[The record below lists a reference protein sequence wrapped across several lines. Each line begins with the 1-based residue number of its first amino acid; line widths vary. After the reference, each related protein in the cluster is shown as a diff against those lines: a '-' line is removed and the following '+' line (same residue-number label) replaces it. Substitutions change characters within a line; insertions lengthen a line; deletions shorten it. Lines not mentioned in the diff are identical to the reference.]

1 MCIIFVTVSCKREE
15 LYTIQE
21 CKNLKKGDTI
31 FTHYLHSIEKEVVIK
46 NYSNQELIEVKS
58 LEYDWKTSV
67 YIYNDF
73 RFKD

>member
-1 MCIIFVTVSCKREE
+1 MSIILVTISCKKEE

-21 CKNLKKGDTI
+21 CKTLKKGDTI
-31 FTHYLHSIEKEVVIK
+31 FTHDLYSIEKEVVIK
-46 NYSNQELIEVKS
+46 NYPNQELIEVQS
-58 LEYDWKTSV
+58 LKYDWKTSV